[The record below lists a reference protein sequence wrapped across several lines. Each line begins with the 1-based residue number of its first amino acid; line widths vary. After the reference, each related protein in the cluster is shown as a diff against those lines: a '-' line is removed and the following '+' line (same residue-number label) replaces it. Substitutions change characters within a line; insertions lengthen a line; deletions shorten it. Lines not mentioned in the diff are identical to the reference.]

1 MPTTPRRRASFA
13 DGGPLTEAD
22 ARTGETPAQDVA
34 PTDED
39 IRLEAALVERRK
51 HSTNV
56 ADWLEA
62 SDRLQQGSAADATE
76 LAEDEDEDDED
87 EDEDESEEAE
97 DEEDEDEDED
107 EDEETS
113 S

>member
-1 MPTTPRRRASFA
+1 MPATPRRRASSA
-13 DGGPLTEAD
+13 DGAPLTEAD
-22 ARTGETPAQDVA
+22 ARTGETPVQDVA

-62 SDRLQQGSAADATE
+62 SNRLQQGSAADATE
-76 LAEDEDEDDED
+76 LAEDEDEER
-87 EDEDESEEAE
+87 
-97 DEEDEDEDED
+97 
-107 EDEETS
+107 S